1 MALFRQKQWL
11 LIAALLLCAGC
22 GGPTL
27 YQVKGTVVYKDDED
41 VAVLAGGLVHFQPED
56 PEVKVSV
63 RGEIQPDGS
72 FQMST
77 VHPGDGVPPGKYRV
91 MLSPPSFRGHR
102 DDPRPILMDG
112 RFQDFE
118 TSGLKI
124 TVEGSIT
131 DYVITVDKPR

>member
-1 MALFRQKQWL
+1 M
-11 LIAALLLCAGC
+11 AALLGAAGC

-41 VAVLAGGLVHFQPED
+41 VAVLARGLVLFEPVD
-56 PEVKVSV
+56 ANVKVSV

-77 VHPGDGVPPGKYRV
+77 YHPGDGVIPGKYRV
-91 MLSPPSFRGHR
+91 MLTPPSFRGRR
-102 DDPRPILMDG
+102 DDPRPVLLDD

-124 TVEGSIT
+124 TVEGPIT
-131 DYVITVDKPR
+131 DYVITVDKPQ